1 MSLRD
6 LLDELQCPQTALAQA
21 AQLSPTATGRLVRL
35 GEWPKRRPLEPLRRQ
50 ITEFLASLGASTSAV
65 DAALKK
71 TGPDALQCI
80 GPETP
85 AIPDQK
91 SEVNDMLLRKTTL
104 RPDARKA
111 FGFARNPFDDLQSAD
126 DMYLSPDVRYVRE
139 AMYHTAR
146 HDGFMAVVGE
156 SGAGKS
162 TLRRDLIAR
171 LYAEQAP
178 VIPVLP
184 YVLGME
190 DNDTRGRTLKS
201 AHIAEAILAAVHP
214 LATPRRSPEALFRQ
228 LHQVL
233 RDSWQSGYR
242 HCLIIEEAHCLPI
255 PTLKHLKRLRELE
268 HGFSPLVSIIL
279 IGQPELA
286 TKLSERNAEV
296 REVVQRIEVV
306 ELEPVAAAR
315 VEEYLAFRLARS
327 GVALDQV
334 IDAGGIQALTE
345 RLTWRTRDGEQSLL
359 YPLAIGNLLVNA
371 LNLAAQLGEPRIT
384 AALIREV

>member
-1 MSLRD
+1 MSLRE
-6 LLDELQCPQTALAQA
+6 LLDELNCPQTALAQA
-21 AQLSPTATGRLVRL
+21 AELSHTATGRLVRC
-35 GEWPKRRPLEPLRRQ
+35 GQWPKRRPLEPLRKR
-50 ITEFLASLGASTSAV
+50 ITEFLASLGASDSAV
-65 DAALKK
+65 EAALNEP
-71 TGPDALQCI
+71 GPDAQPCT

-85 AIPDQK
+85 AIPEAK
-91 SEVNDMLLRKTTL
+91 SEVHDMLLRKTTL

-111 FGFARNPFDDLQSAD
+111 FGLARNPFDDLQSAE
-126 DMYLSPDVRYVRE
+126 DMYLSPDIRYVRE
-139 AMYHTAR
+139 AMHHTAR
-146 HDGFMAVVGE
+146 HDGFLAVVGE

-162 TLRRDLIAR
+162 TLRRDLLAR

-190 DNDTRGRTLKS
+190 DNDNRGKTMKS
-201 AHIAEAILAAVHP
+201 GHIAEAIIAAVAP
-214 LATPRRSPEALFRQ
+214 LATPRQSPEARFRQ

-268 HGFSPLVSIIL
+268 HGFSPLISIIL
-279 IGQPELA
+279 LGQPELA
-286 TKLSERNAEV
+286 TKLS
-296 REVVQRIEVV
+296 EVVQRIEVV
-306 ELEPVAAAR
+306 ELEPVPVAR
-315 VEEYLAFRLARS
+315 VEEHLAFRSGRVGVELAQ
-327 GVALDQV
+327 L

-359 YPLAIGNLLVNA
+359 YPLAIGNLMVSA
-371 LNLAAQLGEPRIT
+371 LNLAAELGEQRVT
-384 AALIREV
+384 ADIVREV

>member
-1 MSLRD
+1 MSLEG
-6 LLDELQCPQTALAQA
+6 LLAELKCPQAALARA
-21 AQLSPTATGRLVRL
+21 AGISPTALRRLLRD
-35 GEWPKRRPLEPLRRQ
+35 GEWPGRQPLRPLRRRM
-50 ITEFLASLGASTSAV
+50 TEFLVSLGASTSAV
-65 DAALKK
+65 EAALNGS
-71 TGPDALQCI
+71 GPAHCSAA

-85 AIPDQK
+85 AIHHE
-91 SEVNDMLLRKTTL
+91 SEVHDMLLRKTTL

-111 FGFARNPFDDLQSAD
+111 FGLARNPFDDLTSAE
-126 DMYLSPDVRYVRE
+126 DMYLSPDIRYVRE

-171 LYAEQAP
+171 VHAEQAP
-178 VIPVLP
+178 VIPVMP

-190 DNDTRGRTLKS
+190 DNDTRGKTLKS
-201 AHIAEAILAAVHP
+201 AHIAEAILAAVAP
-214 LATPRRSPEALFRQ
+214 LAAPRRSPEARFRQ

-233 RDSWQSGYR
+233 RDSYTSGYR

-268 HGFSPLVSIIL
+268 HGFSPLISIIL

-306 ELEPVAAAR
+306 ELEPVPVAK
-315 VEEYLAFRLARS
+315 VEEHLAFRLGRVGAEL
-327 GVALDQV
+327 GQ
-334 IDAGGIQALTE
+334 IIEAGGIQALIE
-345 RLTWRTRDGEQSLL
+345 RLTFRTRDGDQSLL
-359 YPLAIGNLLVNA
+359 YPLAIGNLMVA
-371 LNLAAQLGEPRIT
+371 CLNLAADLGVPRVT
-384 AALIREV
+384 ADVVREV